1 MYYGR
6 YGLGINVHYR
16 RRCNSRRNRIRNTIY
31 FVNVNWSIFR
41 EIAMRKFLS
50 ENWFKIILAIA
61 ALMAADGIQ
70 KIAHN
75 LIYLEPY
82 KPF

>member
-1 MYYGR
+1 
-6 YGLGINVHYR
+6 
-16 RRCNSRRNRIRNTIY
+16 
-31 FVNVNWSIFR
+31 
-41 EIAMRKFLS
+41 MRKFLS